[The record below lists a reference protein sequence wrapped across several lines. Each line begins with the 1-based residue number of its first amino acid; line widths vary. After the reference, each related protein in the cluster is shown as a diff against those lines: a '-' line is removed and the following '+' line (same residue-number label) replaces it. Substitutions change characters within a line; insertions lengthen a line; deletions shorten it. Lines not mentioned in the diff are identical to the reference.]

1 MASLTG
7 SGIRFSLTDFT
18 NIIDSFYWIYPAG
31 TKKIFYQAEA
41 PTGWVKVTTQDNKM
55 LRVVNGTGGV
65 SGGTI
70 SASNAFIST
79 GTGVAFPFA
88 GSYSVDGVV
97 GNTTLSLTQLP
108 NHTHTGTMGS
118 NNGSNATPFS
128 NAGAITVFG
137 SSATS
142 GMVESTG
149 GGSHTH
155 PWTGTLNLNSN
166 ISSTTDLSVQYVDVI
181 ICTLS

>member
-1 MASLTG
+1 
-7 SGIRFSLTDFT
+7 
-18 NIIDSFYWIYPAG
+18 
-31 TKKIFYQAEA
+31 
-41 PTGWVKVTTQDNKM
+41 VKDTTQNNKM
-55 LRVVNGTGGV
+55 LRVVNGSGGV

-79 GTGVAFPFA
+79 GTEVSFPFS
-88 GSYSVDGVV
+88 GSYSVDGAV

-118 NNGSNATPFS
+118 NGGADATPFS
-128 NAGAITVFG
+128 NAGSRTFFG
-137 SSATS
+137 SVATS
-142 GMVESTG
+142 GMLESTG

-155 PWTGTLNLNSN
+155 PWSGTLSLNSN
-166 ISSTTDLSVQYVDVI
+166 IASTTDLSVQYVDVI